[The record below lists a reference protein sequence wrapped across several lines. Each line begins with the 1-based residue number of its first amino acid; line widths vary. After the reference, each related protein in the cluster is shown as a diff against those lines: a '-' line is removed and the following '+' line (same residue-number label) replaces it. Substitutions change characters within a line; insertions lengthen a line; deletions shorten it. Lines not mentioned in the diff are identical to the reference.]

1 MPNSKVYTIKINGVE
16 KALSDFDA
24 LLGKAEELARRLS
37 SGMSVASPSGQ
48 TGQQQT
54 QQAQQQATIQAE
66 ITGQIEQQTQALK
79 EQTSIVTTQTGEYA
93 EALQVAQS
101 ILGTYDA
108 NLVKLAEYDAA
119 LKRVNAQLK
128 EAQKAGA
135 SPESM
140 SALLAEQ
147 MRYKQ
152 LRSETLGI
160 IKTETN
166 LLQSQ
171 QGSYDQL
178 NATVGRLRDALRAS
192 GGDLNEEQFK
202 AISTAVDEIDKKLKD
217 ADKGMGQFFRNV
229 GNYPSAAEGF
239 RGLKIEVAG
248 VEREFESARA
258 AIMELKNAMAQL
270 AVQGQTDSEEYKN
283 LAAQMKNIQLAMVSV
298 NDEIARSKDAS
309 SGLHD
314 LIEMVQGF
322 AAIGT
327 VGQGIAGLFGFDDGA
342 IGEQIKKMTELMGIL
357 QGLNELKNQMATGT
371 GIGPTLNKLFEVT
384 GLSSSFSA
392 LKDNLTEI
400 GNRLGIIR
408 VQTETASA
416 GMGNLSLAMK
426 TASNAAAFLG
436 KSLAAALATTG
447 VIWVISEMIDALRS
461 LGKEIYNMI
470 SLTDDYERSNK
481 ALKETIDI
489 LSDSMQR
496 YIDNIDRSV
505 MTKRISE
512 AEGYAQKMDV
522 IKTTMQEYA
531 EIYSQVGT
539 LVDKHSIFGGKY
551 VTPALQ
557 DWSKLGDEIAS
568 VQAKLASGKDVR
580 YTTVL
585 GKGLGDII
593 KQWELVDKTNME
605 AMTNWAVRIKEGAN
619 YQWVLT
625 NAVASTNDEV
635 KNTGIQVTT
644 LVDGIYNAAQA
655 GIALRNSLA
664 AAAAKVREEV
674 AAIDKYGRNWQSG
687 LNLDKH
693 IKELDTLRQQ
703 GQITDGEYAKRRAE
717 YENEYR
723 RSVDKTTSAL
733 ASANRRRVNDARRTA
748 NELSSIE
755 KSIQADKLAA
765 MRDGLTKTIATMEE
779 ERRRRLDEI
788 DKMSAAESKKN
799 EARAAA
805 NRRYDI
811 AEAEARRKWR
821 MEYIKAEED
830 FTNEVA
836 KQRRE
841 LEKQEIEY
849 AASASVMSINA
860 QTAMVGSEQAK
871 NLMEPYYEQA
881 RKLGEL
887 ENYITKKRIETMRS
901 LTADLDR
908 VGQMRAMIANGGE
921 EALEEYGKEYE
932 ALQKRVEAESSL
944 VAGLISQYSDV
955 MRASQELQGKI
966 DKEGVAADSPT
977 KRFDEWNEYYRK
989 LYEMRVAYGDN
1000 EIQYQKRLND
1010 IEAEE
1015 QVEALAAQLLNEQR
1029 ALTER
1034 HEALSA
1040 DTEALKQA
1048 GLTKEQEQTRY
1059 EERMFEIETLY
1070 RSRQSEVIA
1079 AAEQKNLELEKK
1091 SAEET
1096 VRIRTD
1102 MYSSIINE
1110 TEKFYNASE
1119 NRRSRL
1125 RNENTDSW
1133 GFFNIKKFRKERD
1146 EIMSEQSKVLDAVS
1160 FNMQQLRQDLS
1171 AGTISLGDFNTAY
1184 SDLDELKQKVK
1195 DTMKEISS
1203 DNGMEDFVKG
1213 IDTWVQ
1219 AVGQAAT
1226 QIISSIFDVRSSE
1239 LDRLQ
1244 EELDKQLEVVQKKYD
1259 EMEELAQKH
1268 KDNMNE
1274 IEDELS
1280 TARGDRRQHL
1290 IDALSTEIDAQRR
1303 ALSEQQKAEREKE
1316 KIEKRSDKL
1325 ELQRKKE
1332 QKRQSLIT
1340 AVINAA
1346 MAISQ
1351 AAANKWPVPAIPL
1364 MALATAVGA
1373 AQVAAISSQHY
1384 ANGGLLQG
1392 PTHAQGGIKVTPNVE
1407 VEGGEYVTNRSTTRK
1422 NLALL
1427 EYINSRRRK
1436 IDIEDMMEF
1445 FSGAPVS
1452 VRQTARSRFADGGM
1466 LPSMELAAR
1475 RTADIVVERDDRP
1488 IVVSVQEIN
1497 DVQQRVRTV
1506 RALAGIEDNG

>member
-37 SGMSVASPSGQ
+37 SGMSVASPTAQ
-48 TGQQQT
+48 TGQQT
-54 QQAQQQATIQAE
+54 QQVRQQATVQAE
-66 ITGQIEQQTQALK
+66 ITAQIEQQTQALK

-119 LKRVNAQLK
+119 LKRINAQLK
-128 EAQKAGA
+128 EAQKTGA

-192 GGDLNEEQFK
+192 GGDLTEEQFK
-202 AISTAVDEIDKKLKD
+202 AISSAVDEIDKKLKD

-298 NDEIARSKDAS
+298 NDEINRSKDAS
-309 SGLHD
+309 AGLHD
-314 LIEMVQGF
+314 TIELIQGF

-327 VGQGIAGLFGFDDGA
+327 VGQGISGLFGFDDSA
-342 IGEQIKKMTELMGIL
+342 LGEQIKKMTQLMGIL

-371 GIGPTLNKLFEVT
+371 GIGPTLNKLMDITGLNSSLTQLKTSFSELVT
-384 GLSSSFSA
+384 GLKSVRTQSEATAAGFNVMAASARVASAAVKTLWRALVVGLVIEGVVWIIEGLIDGIKALYNVVHDYISVSDDAEAANTALAHSYELVTKQVDSYNKARDNEVARGDKSKELADMEKMLNIQQQLSKYAKSTESSFMLNAENADITPVLHQYSEFEER
-392 LKDNLTEI
+392 LKSINEK
-400 GNRLGIIR
+400 N
-408 VQTETASA
+408 EK
-416 GMGNLSLAMK
+416 GM
-426 TASNAAAFLG
+426 
-436 KSLAAALATTG
+436 
-447 VIWVISEMIDALRS
+447 
-461 LGKEIYNMI
+461 
-470 SLTDDYERSNK
+470 
-481 ALKETIDI
+481 
-489 LSDSMQR
+489 
-496 YIDNIDRSV
+496 
-505 MTKRISE
+505 
-512 AEGYAQKMDV
+512 
-522 IKTTMQEYA
+522 
-531 EIYSQVGT
+531 
-539 LVDKHSIFGGKY
+539 
-551 VTPALQ
+551 
-557 DWSKLGDEIAS
+557 EIAS
-568 VQAKLASGKDVR
+568 DMDALYHDVLADLAARWEAVDKSDQKAIEGFMEWYEQAPLYQRAVKWAIETGDDAMKQFGVTIDDNFNKVGALIGQFNALNNSILQSTAKL
-580 YTTVL
+580 
-585 GKGLGDII
+585 
-593 KQWELVDKTNME
+593 
-605 AMTNWAVRIKEGAN
+605 
-619 YQWVLT
+619 
-625 NAVASTNDEV
+625 
-635 KNTGIQVTT
+635 
-644 LVDGIYNAAQA
+644 
-655 GIALRNSLA
+655 
-664 AAAAKVREEV
+664 REELELR
-674 AAIDKYGRNWQSG
+674 DKYGKNWRTEQRVRESNKDIDNSQ
-687 LNLDKH
+687 LTEAEKARL
-693 IKELDTLRQQ
+693 KEDREKEIRDTESHGRKRVSV
-703 GQITDGEYAKRRAE
+703 AKR
-717 YENEYR
+717 
-723 RSVDKTTSAL
+723 TG
-733 ASANRRRVNDARRTA
+733 NDLI
-748 NELSSIE
+748 NIE
-755 KSIQADKLAA
+755 RQLQQDKLAA

-779 ERRRRLDEI
+779 ERRRRLAEI

-841 LEKQEIEY
+841 LEKQELEY

-887 ENYITKKRIETMRS
+887 DDYITKKRIETMRS
-901 LTADLDR
+901 LTADLDK
-908 VGQMRAMIANGGE
+908 VGQLRALIANGGE
-921 EALEEYGKEYE
+921 EELQKYAKEYE
-932 ALQKRVEAESSL
+932 ALQKRVEAESAL

-955 MRASQELQGKI
+955 MRASQELQKKI
-966 DKEGVAADSPT
+966 DKEGVAADSPA

-1010 IEAEE
+1010 LEAEE
-1015 QVEALAAQLLNEQR
+1015 QVAALAVQLRNEQR

-1040 DTEALKQA
+1040 DAEALKQA

-1059 EERMFEIETLY
+1059 EERMFEIERLY

-1096 VRIRTD
+1096 VRIRTE

-1133 GFFNIKKFRKERD
+1133 GFFNIRKFRKERD

-1184 SDLDELKQKVK
+1184 SELDELKQKVK

-1226 QIISSIFDVRSSE
+1226 QIISSIFDIRSSE

-1244 EELDKQLEVVQKKYD
+1244 EELDKQLEIVQKKYD
-1259 EMEELAQKH
+1259 EMEELAQRH

-1303 ALSEQQKAEREKE
+1303 ALSERQKAEREKE

-1392 PTHAQGGIKVTPNVE
+1392 PTHAQGGIKVTPQVE

-1427 EYINSRRRK
+1427 EYINSRRKK
-1436 IDIEDMMEF
+1436 IDIEDMMDF
-1445 FSGAPVS
+1445 FAKTPVS
-1452 VRQTARSRFADGGM
+1452 ARPATRSRFAEGGM